1 MRAALDV
8 RKGVRKMLRRGLA
21 IVFVAVA
28 LGVLPFFASSCAES
42 KAVAQPSFSPAAQ
55 PRLVDIGPFSL
66 LSGRSTRVMLH
77 ATKSHPLR
85 IFLLADRQLGSITLR
100 RVAVADGSLVSPEAV
115 PLQGSPHASGRQTVY
130 GLTTEPIAPGY
141 YRLDLRG
148 RGRVLSLAV
157 MDW

>member
-1 MRAALDV
+1 VSKVA
-8 RKGVRKMLRRGLA
+8 RKGLTVVL
-21 IVFVAVA
+21 VAVV
-28 LGVLPFFASSCAES
+28 LGLLPLVASACGES
-42 KAVAQPSFSPAAQ
+42 KAVAQPSSSPATQ

-85 IFLLADRQLGSITLR
+85 VFVLADRQLDSITLR
-100 RVAVADGSLVSPEAV
+100 HVGDTDGSLVPPEAV
-115 PLQGSPHASGRQTVY
+115 PLQGSPHASGKQTVY
-130 GLTTEPIAPGY
+130 GLTTEPIEPGY

-148 RGRVLSLAV
+148 RGRILSLAV